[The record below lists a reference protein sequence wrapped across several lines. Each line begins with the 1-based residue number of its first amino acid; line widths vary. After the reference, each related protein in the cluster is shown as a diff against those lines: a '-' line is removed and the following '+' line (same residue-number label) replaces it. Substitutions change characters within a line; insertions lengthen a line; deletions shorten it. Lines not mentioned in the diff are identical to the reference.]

1 MPIIQSAK
9 KSLRKNDKRKLRNLK
24 QKNKMKELLKKFQLL
39 ISEKKIEEAKSLLPQ
54 IQKSLDKAAKKNI
67 IKKNTASRRK
77 SRLTKEV
84 NKEEKI
90 K

>member
-77 SRLTKEV
+77 SRLTKKV